1 MIRREHYLAQIRPF
15 ADNDLIKVIT
25 GIRRCGKS
33 TILQQLS
40 EDIASKTD
48 NVIFLEFENMRTRA
62 LLPDANAVLRYVDA
76 HRKEGKCYVF
86 LDEIQ
91 EVENWPDI
99 CQTLRLENASVFI
112 TGSNSKLLS
121 SEFTDA
127 LSGRYVSFRIHPF
140 VWKEMQ
146 EYASELG
153 RNISVSDY
161 LVWGGFPAALA
172 QDDIIAKRRYLNDLN
187 DTIIYN
193 DLENRYKI
201 RKTEEFERIVDYIL
215 VSNARIFSAK
225 SISDY
230 MKGKNISVSVPT
242 VIKYLGYLKEAYVIE
257 DVALYSPKAKA
268 KLNYYYKLYDEDV
281 SMNSIRVSG
290 TRYDLTHNLENI
302 VLNELLFMGYE
313 VTVFD
318 NKGREI
324 DFRAE
329 KDGKTYLI
337 QVAYSVAEDKAY
349 EREFSAF
356 SSIDNSMKK
365 IIITNDDIDY
375 STSTV
380 YHYKLKDFLMMDE
393 L

>member
-1 MIRREHYLAQIRPF
+1 MI
-15 ADNDLIKVIT
+15 LIDSI
-25 GIRRCGKS
+25 
-33 TILQQLS
+33 
-40 EDIASKTD
+40 
-48 NVIFLEFENMRTRA
+48 
-62 LLPDANAVLRYVDA
+62 
-76 HRKEGKCYVF
+76 
-86 LDEIQ
+86 
-91 EVENWPDI
+91 
-99 CQTLRLENASVFI
+99 
-112 TGSNSKLLS
+112 
-121 SEFTDA
+121 
-127 LSGRYVSFRIHPF
+127 
-140 VWKEMQ
+140 
-146 EYASELG
+146 
-153 RNISVSDY
+153 
-161 LVWGGFPAALA
+161 
-172 QDDIIAKRRYLNDLN
+172 
-187 DTIIYN
+187 
-193 DLENRYKI
+193 
-201 RKTEEFERIVDYIL
+201 RIVDYIL

-242 VIKYLGYLKEAYVIE
+242 VIKYLGYLKEAYVIA

-302 VLNELLFMGYE
+302 VFNELLFMGYE
-313 VTVFD
+313 VTVYD
-318 NKGREI
+318 NKGKEI

-329 KDGKTYLI
+329 KDGKIYLI

-356 SSIDNSMKK
+356 SNIDNSMKK
-365 IIITNDDIDY
+365 IIITSDDIDY